1 MSSAV
6 DIDRL
11 IGDAKLPSPSPVVL
25 ALYDALESGGAEEI
39 GRIIESEA
47 ALASRL
53 LRIANS
59 AFYGA
64 IPVVTVREAIVKVG
78 TIEVA
83 GLVLSTEIIRIFYGI
98 PERRFNMQS
107 FWEHCLQTACFSR
120 LLSKFSPIAHPAP
133 LWMCGLLHDIGK
145 LLLVRHLP
153 IEYGEVLNRM
163 EDGVSILE
171 AEMGI
176 LGTTHAEVGGSLLRS
191 WKLPDVFA
199 DCALRHHELFTDL
212 VSPESIVEAANA
224 LASRRREVTGVP
236 GITTAGAEHLQQE
249 AGQLYE
255 SYRQLFA
262 EYLR

>member
-39 GRIIESEA
+39 GRIIESEP

-107 FWEHCLQTACFSR
+107 FWEHCLQTACFSC
-120 LLSKFSPIAHPAP
+120 LLSKFSPIAYPAP

-153 IEYGEVLNRM
+153 IEYGEVLNRN

-191 WKLPDVFA
+191 
-199 DCALRHHELFTDL
+199 
-212 VSPESIVEAANA
+212 
-224 LASRRREVTGVP
+224 
-236 GITTAGAEHLQQE
+236 
-249 AGQLYE
+249 
-255 SYRQLFA
+255 
-262 EYLR
+262 